1 VKKAM
6 NQQHNITNLYDA
18 QLSQQVDY
26 CMNAAAAYYCQYLT
40 PDDPHL
46 FQRGISYATAQ
57 RFRVGRAQGKTNLL
71 GYLSGIGIPFDIIAQ
86 AGLLNPKGNDLFQN
100 HVVVPIYRGDQ
111 VVDFIGRYVGD
122 NPAYPKYWRLSR
134 D

>member
-1 VKKAM
+1 M

-46 FQRGISYATAQ
+46 FQRGVQ
-57 RFRVGRAQGKTNLL
+57 RQRKWELGRDIF
-71 GYLSGIGIPFDIIAQ
+71 SGE
-86 AGLLNPKGNDLFQN
+86 LMTL
-100 HVVVPIYRGDQ
+100 
-111 VVDFIGRYVGD
+111 
-122 NPAYPKYWRLSR
+122 RL
-134 D
+134 DHE